1 MDTPQSTQP
10 QSFEKTDYIA
20 LYIHYEERGA
30 EIRGQM
36 ISTLTLLY
44 AFLVPLLGFLGAW
57 MFNPPDGA
65 NRQIALWGSRAGL
78 ALSFFS
84 LVLVVYFWKHTA
96 RNYAMSKA
104 VRCAC
109 DVLNNELERVRAK
122 SFGISEQK
130 YREKKEQKELEEAR
144 AKPLGISEQEYR
156 EKKELAEARSWLP
169 KKWTHVFRLEPT
181 FFLVSLGL
189 TLFFAC
195 LLQRMRSR

>member
-1 MDTPQSTQP
+1 MDTPQSTQT
-10 QSFEKTDYIA
+10 QSFDKTDYIA

-65 NRQIALWGSRAGL
+65 NRQIALWGSWAGL
-78 ALSFFS
+78 ALSLFS
-84 LVLVVYFWKHTA
+84 LFLVVDFWKHTA

-104 VRCAC
+104 VRGAC

-122 SFGISEQK
+122 S
-130 YREKKEQKELEEAR
+130 
-144 AKPLGISEQEYR
+144 LGISEQEYR
-156 EKKELAEARSWLP
+156 EKKEQKKELEEARAKSLGISEQGYREKKELEEARSWLP
-169 KKWTHVFRLEPT
+169 KKWTHVFRLEPM
-181 FFLVSLGL
+181 FFLASFVL
-189 TLFFAC
+189 TV
-195 LLQRMRSR
+195 QRMRSR